1 MQPAPDQNQAP
12 ANDPSA
18 LPTVP
23 LVQPQQGLA
32 GGHGL
37 MPVQST
43 IPPAPD
49 ETPPLPMKPGQG
61 QSTEATETVEN
72 SDTTEVETVY
82 SSEVDAP
89 ETPAQRQRR
98 ISTTI
103 RYIFIVIEIVLAL
116 RFFLKLVGANPDS
129 PFGVFLFGIS
139 GPFAAPFDSLVG
151 NPKIGSGEVEFTTL
165 LALIVYPVFC
175 WILIRG
181 IQLMFYREQGGLR
194 TVHQKQHSS
203 HDGY

>member
-12 ANDPSA
+12 ADPSE
-18 LPTVP
+18 LPTIP

-43 IPPAPD
+43 IQPTSD
-49 ETPPLPMKPGQG
+49 DTPPLPMKPGPG
-61 QSTEATETVEN
+61 HATETPETVEN

-82 SSEVDAP
+82 STEVDAP
-89 ETPAQRQRR
+89 ESAAQRMRR

-103 RYIFIVIEIVLAL
+103 RYVFIVIEIVLAL
-116 RFFLKLVGANPDS
+116 RFFLKLVGANPNS
-129 PFGVFLFGIS
+129 PFGVFLFGITD
-139 GPFAAPFDSLVG
+139 PLAAPFDSLVG
-151 NPKIGSGEVEFTTL
+151 NPRIGGGEAELTTL

-194 TVHQKQHSS
+194 TVRQKQNSS

>member
-12 ANDPSA
+12 ADPSG
-18 LPTVP
+18 LPTIP

-32 GGHGL
+32 GGRGL
-37 MPVQST
+37 MPVHST
-43 IPPAPD
+43 IPSTSD
-49 ETPPLPMKPGQG
+49 EETPPLPMKPGQG
-61 QSTEATETVEN
+61 QSPEASETVEN

-89 ETPAQRQRR
+89 ESPAQRMRR

-103 RYIFIVIEIVLAL
+103 RFIFIVIEIVLAL

-129 PFGVFLFGIS
+129 PFGVFLYGIS
-139 GPFAAPFDSLVG
+139 DPFAAPFDALLG

-165 LALIVYPVFC
+165 LALIVYPVFG
-175 WILIRG
+175 WILIRS

-194 TVHQKQHSS
+194 TVRQKQHSS
-203 HDGY
+203 HDGF